1 MESDAAMESDAFV
14 EADALAEASER
25 GRPDYALDAQV
36 GFMLRQA
43 HQRHVGIF
51 SGLFGPEFT
60 PTQWAALARLAEV
73 GESSQ
78 NQLGRLT
85 AMDVATVKGVVERL
99 ARRGYVRLEPDASD
113 RRRIT
118 VSLTADGRA
127 AYDRCAP
134 LARQASD
141 ETLDALRPRD
151 RETLLRLLAA
161 LR

>member
-1 MESDAAMESDAFV
+1 MESDVIMEAPERARAAGYV
-14 EADALAEASER
+14 
-25 GRPDYALDAQV
+25 LDAQI

-60 PTQWAALARLAEV
+60 PTQWAALAKLAEI

-78 NQLGRLT
+78 NQLGRFT
-85 AMDVATVKGVVERL
+85 AMDVATIKGVVERL
-99 ARRGYVRLEPDASD
+99 ARRGYVRLDPDAAD

-118 VSLTADGRA
+118 VSLTEEGRA
-127 AYDRCAP
+127 AYGRFAP
-134 LARQASD
+134 LARRASE
-141 ETLDALRPRD
+141 ETLSALRPRE
-151 RETLLRLLAA
+151 RETLLRLLAS